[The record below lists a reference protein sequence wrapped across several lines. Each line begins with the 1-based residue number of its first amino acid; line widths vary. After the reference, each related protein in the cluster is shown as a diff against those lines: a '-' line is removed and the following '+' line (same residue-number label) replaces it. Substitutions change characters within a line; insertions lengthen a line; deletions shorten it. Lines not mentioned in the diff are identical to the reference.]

1 MRCWT
6 VIISLLL
13 ALPAMSAIG
22 QEDDFDL
29 FAEEFEEEFVPP
41 DVNTVRLNTR
51 GDRLILTDG
60 TEVRG
65 TIVVVGARAVVIVT
79 ATGEETVPRHKIERI
94 RRAPPGDLS
103 TPRTFET
110 AVGVDH
116 ERIVVAPGI
125 DELGQLEAIPPGLD
139 PQVAEQMIELA
150 YAPEQGLEIAA
161 ELDISIRR
169 YEERGARAATGRTE
183 RIHATVMPVVTQ
195 VRDDGSWVTEVAY
208 HLDSLLRGHA
218 DVTPLH
224 QQKVGGVTVIRTL
237 SPNGIWR
244 PDADGIRGAPAT
256 ERQYFE
262 WLNYVTVPV
271 PARPVVFGSPVELND
286 VVTRDVARA
295 LLPPPAH
302 LSVPGWTI
310 TGTYVIHDTRE
321 IEGVRCARITMD
333 LRGRGSGEGTYQDRA
348 AHVDVDAESRWT
360 VFFDIEAGR
369 PHSTRV
375 ETSIRATIDDRRGEE
390 LDLTIS
396 STAEAAVTTRQPEPD
411 RRPDEEPAPPEDA
424 EADEPDLDLD
434 EVMEDAD

>member
-1 MRCWT
+1 MRHWT
-6 VIISLLL
+6 IVLSLLL
-13 ALPAMSAIG
+13 ALPAVSAIG
-22 QEDDFDL
+22 QEEDFDL
-29 FAEEFEEEFVPP
+29 PDEELDEEFVPP
-41 DVNTVRLNTR
+41 DIHTVRLNTR
-51 GDRLILTDG
+51 ADRLILTDG

-65 TIVVVGARAVVIVT
+65 TIVVVGARAVIIVT
-79 ATGEETVPRHKIERI
+79 ATGEETVPRDKIDRI

-110 AVGVDH
+110 TVGIDH
-116 ERIVVAPGI
+116 ERIAVAPGI
-125 DELGQLEAIPPGLD
+125 DELDQLEATPPGVD

-150 YAPEQGLEIAA
+150 YAPEQGLELVA
-161 ELDISIRR
+161 ELDISVRR
-169 YEERGARAATGRTE
+169 YEERGARSATGRTE
-183 RIHATVMPVVTQ
+183 RINAEVMPTVTE
-195 VRDDGSWVTEVAY
+195 VRDDGSWVTEAAY
-208 HLDSLLRGHA
+208 RLESLLRGHA

-224 QQKVGGVTVIRTL
+224 QEKVRGVTLIRTL
-237 SPNGIWR
+237 SPNGIWQ

-271 PARPVVFGSPVELND
+271 PAQPVVFGSAVELND

-295 LLPPPAH
+295 LLPPPAQIS
-302 LSVPGWTI
+302 LPGWTI

-321 IEGVRCARITMD
+321 IEGVRCARITMQ
-333 LRGRGSGEGTYQDRA
+333 LRGQGSGEGAYQDRA

-375 ETSIRATIDDRRGEE
+375 ETTTRATIDDRRGEE
-390 LDLTIS
+390 LDLTITR
-396 STAEAAVTTRQPEPD
+396 TAEVAVSSRQPEPD
-411 RRPDEEPAPPEDA
+411 RQPEEEPAAPEEE

-434 EVMEDAD
+434 ELMEDAD